1 MKTKAGAAISRRD
14 ATIACAISM
23 GMGAVLAS
31 IALIGSEIPLKCFS
45 AGALSDWI
53 AAGGTWVIGYGAWK
67 YAREAHRQRLTEHY
81 SAELR
86 RLRLNYAQI
95 AALRDRAALIKGA
108 VTQMASIDLK
118 ADDRGVSDAISACRV
133 GASVLADLP
142 PNEGIFLLSEKTLRT
157 HNIVSLS
164 VTQMKGLFA
173 RGTDML
179 EKDGR
184 SEASAAG
191 YARHLVAIASEL
203 NADCEEL
210 IDQLTQAAMAVSAE
224 AKMVVKTRQMM
235 LR

>member
-1 MKTKAGAAISRRD
+1 MAVPESGMISRRD
-14 ATIACAISM
+14 ASIACALTFIF
-23 GMGAVLAS
+23 GAGLATLILVGSAARHSS
-31 IALIGSEIPLKCFS
+31 IDGSAVANWLAAL
-45 AGALSDWI
+45 
-53 AAGGTWVIGYGAWK
+53 GTWVIGYGAWK
-67 YAREAHRQRLTEHY
+67 YAREAHRHRLAEHY
-81 SAELR
+81 SGELR
-86 RLRLNYAQI
+86 RLRLNYTQI

-108 VTQMASIDLK
+108 VTQMASIDLE
-118 ADDRGVSDAISACRV
+118 ADDGGVSDAISACRV

-142 PNEGIFLLSEKTLRT
+142 PNEGILLLSEKTLRT

-173 RGTDML
+173 RGIDML

-184 SEASAAG
+184 SEASAVG

-224 AKMVVKTRQMM
+224 AKMVVKTRQVM